1 MSSYFRNPEL
11 KSTGAKLIIMH
22 LVFFGIMFLF
32 VHHEINILN
41 NKVVDQ
47 NTSMVG
53 QVLSKHPELE
63 DDIVR
68 SVTKPANSKE
78 VAKGKEVLNNYNYH
92 KKLSLSSQPLLKNVG
107 PSFQAKMSILILVY
121 IIPMLILIYF
131 EYLKIYGKART
142 ISLASESVVEG
153 NFNTILSE
161 EEEGDFAILG
171 HNFNNM
177 ANRLKFSMES
187 LKEDKVFLKNIISD
201 ISHQLKTPL
210 SSLYAINDILLEN
223 PSMEPEIQK
232 DFLEKNRSQLNRME
246 WLIRNLLKMARLEAG
261 AIDLKIKRVCI
272 KDTIHK
278 SMEPL
283 WDKAKEKRIN
293 IDISNNTE
301 TYFSGDNEW
310 MAEAFSNILKNCIE
324 HTSIYGNIKVSS
336 FETPLLSTIT
346 IEDNGEGIPKEEL
359 PYIFRRFYK
368 GVNTLKPD
376 SIGIGLALSKL
387 IIESQNGSISVE
399 SKIGQGTRFTINFTK
414 Q

>member
-1 MSSYFRNPEL
+1 
-11 KSTGAKLIIMH
+11 
-22 LVFFGIMFLF
+22 
-32 VHHEINILN
+32 
-41 NKVVDQ
+41 
-47 NTSMVG
+47 
-53 QVLSKHPELE
+53 
-63 DDIVR
+63 
-68 SVTKPANSKE
+68 
-78 VAKGKEVLNNYNYH
+78 
-92 KKLSLSSQPLLKNVG
+92 
-107 PSFQAKMSILILVY
+107 
-121 IIPMLILIYF
+121 
-131 EYLKIYGKART
+131 
-142 ISLASESVVEG
+142 
-153 NFNTILSE
+153 
-161 EEEGDFAILG
+161 
-171 HNFNNM
+171 
-177 ANRLKFSMES
+177 
-187 LKEDKVFLKNIISD
+187 
-201 ISHQLKTPL
+201 
-210 SSLYAINDILLEN
+210 
-223 PSMEPEIQK
+223 
-232 DFLEKNRSQLNRME
+232 ME